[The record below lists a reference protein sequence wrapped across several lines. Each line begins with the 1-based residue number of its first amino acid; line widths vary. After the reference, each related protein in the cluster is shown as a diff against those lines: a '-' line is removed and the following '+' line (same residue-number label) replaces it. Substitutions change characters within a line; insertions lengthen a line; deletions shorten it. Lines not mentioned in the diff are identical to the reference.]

1 MSNDPADANPPRTGV
16 PPYRVDRLVFAAGSR
31 PSAPPL
37 EIEVRS
43 VTVLVGPHNSGKST
57 TLSEIEAY
65 SRGGALPG
73 KVLAEVGMDF
83 PRDPAGLEALLRRFQ
98 RPQFGRD
105 QQELEDRLRSLG
117 VDPDRYFEVAHLDIK
132 DLRGVVHRFDM
143 DTFSGWLTNPDTNLR
158 TLLGI
163 AYTLRLDGRTRFQ
176 FVEPQ
181 PTGDLREAPGNH
193 LWYLAT
199 NDGARDRVRA
209 ITAEA
214 LGRHFVL
221 DATAMQH
228 FRIRLSERPPKSRE
242 EELGLGRAA
251 LDFHAR
257 APEIRDFG
265 DGVQA
270 FVGIISAAVGLPATV
285 LLVDEPEAFL
295 APSLARAA
303 GRALARVAHERGGSL
318 IAATHSAEFLTGCL
332 EVVPESTVVR
342 LARDGG
348 ISVARTVNAVKV
360 SAMMRD
366 PLLRSAGVLQALFHP
381 VAVVTEA
388 AGDRAFYE
396 EVNRRLT
403 DVGRGLKDALFLS
416 GQSLQIIRRSVAP
429 LRQFGVPAAAIVDL
443 DVLAESETNWARLLD
458 ACHVD
463 ADQRADLQRARQELV
478 VALDGTSPRSDGTPA
493 IKNGGIQLLPPDA
506 QAQARWLL
514 DELAGYGLFVVPS
527 GELESWLPHLEI
539 RGPKSTWV
547 DQVFGH
553 IGQSE
558 GDPNYVA
565 ASEGDIWGFLD
576 DVAHWAADPRRRG
589 LD

>member
-1 MSNDPADANPPRTGV
+1 
-16 PPYRVDRLVFAAGSR
+16 
-31 PSAPPL
+31 
-37 EIEVRS
+37 
-43 VTVLVGPHNSGKST
+43 
-57 TLSEIEAY
+57 
-65 SRGGALPG
+65 
-73 KVLAEVGMDF
+73 
-83 PRDPAGLEALLRRFQ
+83 
-98 RPQFGRD
+98 
-105 QQELEDRLRSLG
+105 
-117 VDPDRYFEVAHLDIK
+117 
-132 DLRGVVHRFDM
+132 
-143 DTFSGWLTNPDTNLR
+143 
-158 TLLGI
+158 
-163 AYTLRLDGRTRFQ
+163 
-176 FVEPQ
+176 
-181 PTGDLREAPGNH
+181 
-193 LWYLAT
+193 
-199 NDGARDRVRA
+199 
-209 ITAEA
+209 
-214 LGRHFVL
+214 
-221 DATAMQH
+221 
-228 FRIRLSERPPKSRE
+228 
-242 EELGLGRAA
+242 
-251 LDFHAR
+251 
-257 APEIRDFG
+257 
-265 DGVQA
+265 
-270 FVGIISAAVGLPATV
+270 
-285 LLVDEPEAFL
+285 
-295 APSLARAA
+295 
-303 GRALARVAHERGGSL
+303 
-318 IAATHSAEFLTGCL
+318 
-332 EVVPESTVVR
+332 
-342 LARDGG
+342 
-348 ISVARTVNAVKV
+348 VNAVKV